1 VPGAPNFAA
10 AGVSIIGKSA
20 APISLLATETSKEAS
35 ATTTGSDEPAK
46 FEGKVIA
53 IVSPI
58 AITRIEPEIH
68 RLFGAFSFS
77 ILSLTLP
84 DVTPVTPRWVSDI
97 SHLTQVKKI
106 SPETLGL
113 GGNVQ

>member
-1 VPGAPNFAA
+1 
-10 AGVSIIGKSA
+10 
-20 APISLLATETSKEAS
+20 
-35 ATTTGSDEPAK
+35 
-46 FEGKVIA
+46 
-53 IVSPI
+53 
-58 AITRIEPEIH
+58 
-68 RLFGAFSFS
+68 
-77 ILSLTLP
+77 LSLTLP